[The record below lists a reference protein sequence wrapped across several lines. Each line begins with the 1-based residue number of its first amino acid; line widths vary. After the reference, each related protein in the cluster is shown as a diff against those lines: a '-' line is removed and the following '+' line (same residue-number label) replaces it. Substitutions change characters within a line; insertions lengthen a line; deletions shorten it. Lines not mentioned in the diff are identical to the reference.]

1 MRIKIFSKKKNIIK
15 HSTQLCLLAITAL
28 IFISCASAKVSQ
40 SRGHI
45 KPDLVIALAPSGGVL
60 AEAIGIELFNKG
72 FTVIDTAQMSN
83 LMLRYNMTELEL
95 SKPQNLKALKEEG
108 IDGILTVKSVTGYDG
123 KPQSATVRINS
134 TKAWS
139 EIIAGVS
146 WQNGWGG
153 RQGSLADRSKRKD
166 ITGAAKQIVR
176 ALIMRG
182 R

>member
-1 MRIKIFSKKKNIIK
+1 MRNKIF
-15 HSTQLCLLAITAL
+15 TTGLMLLFL
-28 IFISCASAKVSQ
+28 ISCASSKVSL
-40 SRGHI
+40 SRGYI
-45 KPDLVIALAPSGGVL
+45 PPDLVIALAPSGGVL
-60 AEAIGIELFNKG
+60 ADAIGVELFNKG

-83 LMLRYNMTELEL
+83 LMVRYNMTEIEL

-139 EIIAGVS
+139 EIIVGVS

-153 RQGSLADRSKRKD
+153 RQGSILDRSKRKD
-166 ITGAAKQIVR
+166 ITGAAKEIVR
-176 ALIMRG
+176 VLITKR
-182 R
+182 RQ